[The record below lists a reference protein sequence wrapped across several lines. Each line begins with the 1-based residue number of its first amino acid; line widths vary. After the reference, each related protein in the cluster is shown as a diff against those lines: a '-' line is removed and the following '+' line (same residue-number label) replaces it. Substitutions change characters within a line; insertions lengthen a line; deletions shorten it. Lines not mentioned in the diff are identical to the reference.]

1 MKKRFCPDCRTT
13 MQPFWVPARRL
24 GDEVE
29 LDRCSDCGGVW
40 FDAGE
45 LSDASGKTVLPTKE
59 KTDRSCPACAAT
71 LLQAKLADGPDV
83 ETCPSCRGT
92 FLEARDLDALA
103 KKAPSSR
110 RPPNGTGFICDGCGA
125 RKPFSEGQATLTGLE
140 CADCMKDRKH
150 AAPAETEKQQASRST
165 FGKFLGWLRGE

>member
-1 MKKRFCPDCRTT
+1 
-13 MQPFWVPARRL
+13 
-24 GDEVE
+24 
-29 LDRCSDCGGVW
+29 VW

-45 LSDASGKTVLPTKE
+45 LSDASGKSVTASKE
-59 KTDRSCPACAAT
+59 KTDRSCPGCAAR
-71 LLQAKLADGPDV
+71 LVQARLADGPDV

-140 CADCMKDRKH
+140 CSDCLEDRPGVR
-150 AAPAETEKQQASRST
+150 AAETDTQQASRST

>member
-1 MKKRFCPDCRTT
+1 MRPRDCPDCRTRL
-13 MQPFWVPARRL
+13 QPFWVPARRL

-45 LSDASGKTVLPTKE
+45 LSVASGKSVTATKT
-59 KTDRSCPACAAT
+59 KTDRRCPGCGAM
-71 LLQAKLADGPDV
+71 LLQAQLADGPEV

-92 FLEARDLDALA
+92 FLEARDLEALA
-103 KKAPSSR
+103 KKSPSSR
-110 RPPNGTGFICDGCGA
+110 RPANGTGFICDGCGA

-140 CADCMKDRKH
+140 CADCTKDH
-150 AAPAETEKQQASRST
+150 GGPPPPPAQEEARSA

>member
-1 MKKRFCPDCRTT
+1 MKNQKRDCPDCKTRL
-13 MQPFWVPARRL
+13 QPFWVPARRL

-29 LDRCSDCGGVW
+29 LDRCNDCGGVW

-45 LSDASGKTVLPTKE
+45 LSDASGKSVKSRNVS
-59 KTDRSCPACAAT
+59 TDRRCPACGAS
-71 LLQAKLADGPDV
+71 LLQAQLADGPEV

-125 RKPFSEGQATLTGLE
+125 RKPFSEGQATLMGLE
-140 CADCMKDRKH
+140 CGDCMKGRQ
-150 AAPAETEKQQASRST
+150 APPQSEEKEASRSA

>member
-1 MKKRFCPDCRTT
+1 MSTRKRDCPDCRTRL
-13 MQPFWVPARRL
+13 QPFWVPARRL

-45 LSDASGKTVLPTKE
+45 LSDASGKSVTATRV
-59 KTDRSCPACAAT
+59 KTDRSCPACGAA
-71 LLQAKLADGPDV
+71 LLQAQLADGPEV

-140 CADCMKDRKH
+140 CGDCMKDRQG
-150 AAPAETEKQQASRST
+150 PPPPEKEAQRSA
-165 FGKFLGWLRGE
+165 FGKFLGWLRGQ